1 MVSPTLVQRAIR
13 KFNRV
18 IEARAQVVAQTRA
31 EVHLNEH
38 QKKFVQQKHKTDY
51 SKIQLDPVC
60 QTSMELVQQS
70 TIEIYGEEWN
80 YYSNALRREVT
91 HGFYQCLTTLATT
104 FQEFQFLEIGSC
116 QGLSMGIIGTMAK
129 ALFEKTTLVS
139 VDPYFEDGYIEGT
152 GSPMFNLT
160 GKTEG
165 DRINVNKSTKA
176 RALKLYETL
185 GLSVDLIEKISSQGV
200 IDLLKADQQFNLIYI
215 DGSHE
220 CLNPITDFGLSLALI
235 KNGGIIILDDHFWRD
250 VNPLKQLADLHC
262 EKIYETWKIAA
273 YRINR

>member
-1 MVSPTLVQRAIR
+1 MLSATVVQRAVR
-13 KFNRV
+13 KFSQV
-18 IEARAQVVAQTRA
+18 VESRAQAAAQAREAAKLTD
-31 EVHLNEH
+31 H
-38 QKKFVQQKHKTDY
+38 QRQFVQQKHKTDY
-51 SKIQLDPVC
+51 SKIQLDPLC
-60 QTSMELVQQS
+60 QSSMELVQQKA
-70 TIEIYGEEWN
+70 IEIYGEEWN

-91 HGFYQCLTTLATT
+91 HGFHQCLKTLAADSKR
-104 FQEFQFLEIGSC
+104 FKFLEIGSC

-129 ALFEKTTLVS
+129 QLFEQTMLVS
-139 VDPYFEDGYIEGT
+139 VDPYFEEGYVEGE

-165 DRINVNKSTKA
+165 VFINVNKRTKTH
-176 RALKLYETL
+176 ALKLYESL
-185 GLSVDLIEKISSQGV
+185 ELSVDLIEKISSQGLS
-200 IDLLKADQQFNLIYI
+200 DLIKADQRFNLIYI

-220 CLNPITDFGLSLALI
+220 CLNPVTDFGLSLALI
-235 KNGGIIILDDHFWRD
+235 ENGGIIILDDHFWRD